1 MSFFTFT
8 DPDSGNQFRVEGQP
22 NLTEAQARTIFEQQR
37 VAGSLVG
44 LQPGENVNAWTQAMS
59 GLDAARAEVA
69 QSVAQAPLPSAAVQ
83 VINNLTQASFSGPP
97 TAGISVA
104 DYGRQLPG
112 LRAIGPLPTE
122 VVRGVTAQAAAIADQ
137 ATDVLSNTNGLGK
150 YGLGADQ
157 LERQG
162 LLKPGTVARFLGP
175 GSTNTLQD
183 VLKSPAVW
191 SGKQGITGLSD
202 ILNNGSAQDRTQ
214 QDLMKAGLDQ
224 IKSFGIPVDSLSA
237 ESVAGLSLN
246 SAKSVD
252 ATVAWAKG
260 QAGSIASGLQDQFD
274 SVARD
279 ASFAVDFTDTKISN
293 AMKGIEI
300 PQPATDTVQRE
311 TVNAAATRVVGNEKV
326 PPVSYNTPVEPT
338 SRDGLTQEM
347 REAIRRGEA
356 LRVRWSTTL
365 DQENLIDSDPNIAVD
380 MVREL
385 ENIAS
390 DLTDFR
396 AQLQNIKQRAD
407 ALKPPLTAV
416 SDIASG
422 YIRDY
427 VPQLLKEV
435 DLSIVRIRQKAAA
448 ARR

>member
-1 MSFFTFT
+1 MNFFTFT

-22 NLTEAQARTIFEQQR
+22 GLTETQARTIFEQQR
-37 VAGSLVG
+37 TAGSLVG
-44 LQPGENVNAWTQAMS
+44 LQPGDNVNAWTQAMS
-59 GLDAARAEVA
+59 GLDAARAQVA

-83 VINNLTQASFSGPP
+83 IINRITQSSFSGPP

-104 DYGRQLPG
+104 NYGRQAPG
-112 LRAIGPLPTE
+112 LRAIANMPTE
-122 VVRGVTAQAAAIADQ
+122 TVRGVTAQAATITNQ
-137 ATDVLSNTNGLGK
+137 PTNTLSNAKGLGK
-150 YGLGADQ
+150 YGFSADQ

-175 GSTNTLQD
+175 GSTNSPQD
-183 VLKSPAVW
+183 VLKSPSVW

-202 ILNNGSAQDRTQ
+202 ILSNGPAQDRIQ
-214 QDLMKAGLDQ
+214 QDLMKTGLGQ
-224 IKSFGIPVDSLSA
+224 IKSFGIPVDNLSA

-252 ATVAWAKG
+252 ATVAWAQG
-260 QAGSIASGLQDQFD
+260 RAGSIAPGLQGQFD
-274 SVARD
+274 SIARN
-279 ASFAVDFTDTKISN
+279 AGFAVGFTDTKVSN

-300 PQPATDTVQRE
+300 PQPATDTVQRD

-338 SRDGLTQEM
+338 SRQGL
-347 REAIRRGEA
+347 
-356 LRVRWSTTL
+356 S
-365 DQENLIDSDPNIAVD
+365 QENLEAVNRVRDLNARYSATLGQEDLIANDPNIAVD
-380 MVREL
+380 IVREL

-390 DLTDFR
+390 DLTDAK
-396 AQLQNIKQRAD
+396 AQFQNIKQRAD

-416 SDIASG
+416 SQQAERFITNNIPHILKDVDAAIA
-422 YIRDY
+422 R
-427 VPQLLKEV
+427 V
-435 DLSIVRIRQKAAA
+435 RQKAAA